1 MKRKNKLKGIKGEQ
15 IFIENDLTWEER
27 KIQERIN
34 KWAKEKKSIE
44 EDIKIGIGKVRIKDI
59 WKFWSDIEKEEE
71 QRIGERKDNRDE
83 KEEENER
90 NRNFV

>member
-44 EDIKIGIGKVRIKDI
+44 EDIKIGVGKVRIKDI

>member
-1 MKRKNKLKGIKGEQ
+1 MKRKNKLKEIKEEQ

-44 EDIKIGIGKVRIKDI
+44 EDIKIGKVRIKDI

-71 QRIGERKDNRDE
+71 QRVGERKDNRDE

>member
-1 MKRKNKLKGIKGEQ
+1 MGKR
-15 IFIENDLTWEER
+15 
-27 KIQERIN
+27 
-34 KWAKEKKSIE
+34 KEKKSIE